1 MHFIV
6 IGTANQTTHNIM
18 PEALPLLAQ
27 PCVFSGGQRHYG
39 LVKALLPEQHT
50 WITIKGSMV
59 ALFEQ
64 YQQAGE
70 TVVIFAS
77 GDPLFYGMV
86 QTIYKYAPKATLQVF
101 PHFSSIQRLFTKIG
115 QPYEQVR
122 HTSVHG
128 RGWKELDAALIKDD
142 KFISV
147 LTDVTR
153 SPQAIAAR
161 MLQYNFHHYEM
172 VVAED
177 LDGQQE
183 NITSGT
189 LKEMT
194 TRSFHP
200 LNCVLLRQVSP
211 AKMPGMGIADQQ
223 FEGLPGRPN
232 MITKR
237 SVRLVTLSHLQ
248 LHTAAT
254 FWDIGCCT
262 GSVAIEAK
270 RMHADLGVYAF
281 EIRTECETI
290 IQHNMERLAAPGI
303 EVVMGDFYEK
313 DHASLPSPD
322 AVFIGGHG
330 NRLDALVQI
339 INQHINKGGRIV
351 LNAVQASSR
360 EQFVISATN
369 AGWELQPEEVL
380 QVNAHNPIT
389 ILTAIKTR

>member
-6 IGTANQTTHNIM
+6 IGTANQTTHTIM
-18 PEALPLLAQ
+18 PEALPLLTQ
-27 PCVFSGGQRHYG
+27 HRVFSGGQRHYE

-50 WITIKGSMV
+50 WITIKGGMV
-59 ALFEQ
+59 PLFEQ
-64 YQQAGE
+64 YRQAGE

-86 QTIYKYAPKATLQVF
+86 QTIYKYAPQATLKVL
-101 PHFSSIQRLFTKIG
+101 PHFSSIQRLCAKIG

-122 HTSVHG
+122 HASVHG
-128 RGWKELDAALIKDD
+128 RGWQELDAALIKNSP
-142 KFISV
+142 FIAV
-147 LTDVTR
+147 LTDTTR

-161 MLQYNFHHYEM
+161 MLQYSFHHYEM
-172 VVAED
+172 VVGED
-177 LDGQQE
+177 LDGQHE
-183 NITSGT
+183 NISSGT
-189 LKEMT
+189 LKEMA

-200 LNCVLLRQVSP
+200 LNCVLLRQVMP
-211 AKMPGMGIADQQ
+211 AKVLGMGIADQL

-237 SVRLVTLSHLQ
+237 SVRLVTLSQLQ
-248 LHTAAT
+248 LHAAAT
-254 FWDIGCCT
+254 FWDIGSCT
-262 GSVAIEAK
+262 GAVAIEAK
-270 RMHADLGVYAF
+270 RMYADLRTYAF
-281 EIRTECETI
+281 EIRPECETI
-290 IQHNMERLAAPGI
+290 IQHNMEQLAAPGI
-303 EVVMGDFYEK
+303 EVIMGDFYEQ
-313 DHASLPSPD
+313 DHASLRSPD

-330 NRLDALVQI
+330 NRLDELVQI

-360 EQFVISATN
+360 TQFIISATN
-369 AGWELQPEEVL
+369 VGWELQPEEVL